1 MKPKV
6 YTRFI
11 TKECSSNGVDSF
23 VFGNNARKLTNL
35 QITALV
41 RKHGLMQNVLENSSL
56 KQEMHSKETKVT

>member
-11 TKECSSNGVDSF
+11 TKEWSSNGVDSF